1 MLKKV
6 ILAIKKL
13 DENMRREEEELKVRL
28 AKEGIET
35 EEIRGKESGGE
46 KIGGGEDAAVC
57 ITDQPERMR
66 ARLGEKCCLVLYLTE
81 ESRKL
86 PMEGLPYAVESLE
99 GLDGASLE
107 EILCRHLGLPCRILE
122 TARLCV
128 REAAEADLDSL
139 YQIYAH
145 PDMTAYMDGPDPDR
159 EKERKKLCAYI
170 QTAYRLYGF
179 GVWMLEKKETGMCI
193 GRAGFFWRDG
203 AGQPELGFAV
213 KKEEQRK
220 GYCLEACRAILDYGF
235 HRLGFGT
242 IQAVT
247 IQGNSPSEAVLSKLG
262 FRRREKMRVG
272 NREGTLWILDGKVV

>member
-1 MLKKV
+1 
-6 ILAIKKL
+6 
-13 DENMRREEEELKVRL
+13 
-28 AKEGIET
+28 
-35 EEIRGKESGGE
+35 
-46 KIGGGEDAAVC
+46 
-57 ITDQPERMR
+57 
-66 ARLGEKCCLVLYLTE
+66 
-81 ESRKL
+81 
-86 PMEGLPYAVESLE
+86 MEGLPYAVESLE

-145 PDMTAYMDGPDPDR
+145 PDMTAYMEGPDPDR

-272 NREGTLWILDGKVV
+272 NREGTLWIGRKSGIIRSGLNEREEENFI